1 VATFRKIEK
10 MLECCSGVLSIIGAV
25 TLLWTLVRLS
35 LFLLTYVIKPTGKYL
50 PKTYGARTGAWAIVT
65 GASDGIGKGFAE
77 ELARD
82 GFNVYL
88 VSRTESKL
96 KELADSL
103 TSQFKVQAKYL
114 ALDLSK
120 GEVSDNVK
128 EIKKSVEKLSEEGP
142 VSLLVNN
149 VGVNTSMPVCFE
161 EMTTDEIE
169 YQVKVNITFTTLLT
183 HALIPTLKKN
193 KNSRSAIINLS
204 SMTAEFPSAPY
215 LSVYAGSKAYVT
227 LWSKSVS
234 SEMSG
239 SNIDVLAV
247 SPAYVASAMSGFKK
261 ASMLVEMPN
270 NTARD
275 SLNKLGSHTEATPA
289 LKHAIQRYVVTQ
301 IAPEGIF
308 TSQMMSQLKNTRER
322 LLKKKST

>member
-1 VATFRKIEK
+1 
-10 MLECCSGVLSIIGAV
+10 
-25 TLLWTLVRLS
+25 
-35 LFLLTYVIKPTGKYL
+35 
-50 PKTYGARTGAWAIVT
+50 
-65 GASDGIGKGFAE
+65 
-77 ELARD
+77 LARD

-142 VSLLVNN
+142 ISLLVNN
-149 VGVNTSMPVCFE
+149 VGVNTSIPVCFE
-161 EMTTDEIE
+161 EMTTDEID

-183 HALIPTLKKN
+183 HALIPVLKKN

-204 SMTAEFPSAPY
+204 SLTAEFPSAPY

-234 SEMSG
+234 SEMNG

-247 SPAYVASAMSGFKK
+247 SPAYVASNMSGFKK
-261 ASMLVEMPN
+261 GSMTVELPN

-275 SLNKLGSHTEATPA
+275 SLNKLGSQTEATPA
-289 LKHAIQRYVVTQ
+289 LKHAIQRFVVTQ
-301 IAPEGIF
+301 IVPEKIF
-308 TSQMMSQLKNTRER
+308 TSQMTSQLKATRER
-322 LLKKKST
+322 LLKKKGI